1 MELRHLT
8 YFVTVAETENF
19 TKAAARCF
27 VAQSALSQ
35 QVARLET
42 EVGASLFLRNS
53 RSVRLTEAGEVL
65 LPLARRILADVDN
78 AQAEL
83 DALRGLRRGRL
94 RLGLLQSVANPV
106 DQIAAISAFH
116 ERYPGI
122 DIRVTDETS
131 SAMVEAVGAGTLDV
145 AIVGLG
151 PDTLPPALSQRTL
164 ATDPLVAVVSQRH
177 PLAGRATV
185 GVAAL
190 VGTRPFIHFVAGS
203 GVRHHVNAA
212 FGRAGV
218 TVNHSF
224 EMGQLSDMVRLAAL
238 DIGVTIVPSASV
250 GGAGSD
256 LEIHQDY
263 RVIRLADEA
272 AVHPVSVVYDAAHR
286 SPATSAFLEVLEH
299 QSMATPHELSDGSS
313 PLS

>member
-35 QVARLET
+35 QIARLEA
-42 EVGASLFLRNS
+42 EVGAPLFARNS

-83 DALRGLRRGRL
+83 EAMHSVRRGRL
-94 RLGLLQSVANPV
+94 RLGLLQSTANPV
-106 DQIAAISAFH
+106 DQIAAIGAFH

-122 DIRVTDETS
+122 DILVTDETS

-151 PDTLPPALSQRTL
+151 ADQLPPSLSQRTL
-164 ATDPLVAVVSQRH
+164 SIDPLVAVVSQRH

-185 GVAAL
+185 DVAAL

-203 GVRHHVNAA
+203 GVRHHVDAA
-212 FGRAGV
+212 FTRAGV
-218 TVNHSF
+218 TVSHSF

-238 DIGVTIVPSASV
+238 DIGVTIVPSSAV
-250 GGAGSD
+250 NGAGSD
-256 LEIHQDY
+256 VQILEDH
-263 RVIRLADEA
+263 RVIRLDDDA
-272 AVHPVSVVYDAAHR
+272 AVHPVSVVYDAQHL
-286 SPATSAFLEVLEH
+286 SPASSAFLEVLEH
-299 QSMATPHELSDGSS
+299 HQPGVS
-313 PLS
+313 

>member
-8 YFVTVAETENF
+8 YFVTVAETANF

-83 DALRGLRRGRL
+83 DALRNLRRGRL
-94 RLGLLQSVANPV
+94 RLGLLQSAANPL
-106 DQIAAISAFH
+106 DQIAVIGAFH
-116 ERYPGI
+116 EKYPDI
-122 DIRVTDETS
+122 DIVVTDETS
-131 SAMVEAVGAGTLDV
+131 SAMVAAVEAGTLDV

-151 PDTLPPALSQRTL
+151 PNDLPPSMSQRTL
-164 ATDPLVAVVSQRH
+164 DVDPLVAVVSERH
-177 PLAGRATV
+177 PLARRATV
-185 GVAAL
+185 GLAAL
-190 VGTRPFIHFVAGS
+190 VGTRPFIHFLAGS
-203 GVRHHVNAA
+203 GVRHHVDAA

-218 TVNHSF
+218 TVSHSF

-238 DIGVTIVPSASV
+238 DIGVTIVPSSSV
-250 GGAGSD
+250 SGAGSD
-256 LEIHQDY
+256 LHVQQGY
-263 RVIRLADEA
+263 RVIRLADGA
-272 AVHPVSVVYDAAHR
+272 AVHPVSVVYDAAHL
-286 SPATSAFLEVLEH
+286 SPASSAFLEVLDDH
-299 QSMATPHELSDGSS
+299 QPGRR
-313 PLS
+313 

>member
-35 QVARLET
+35 QIARLET
-42 EVGASLFLRNS
+42 EVGTSLFARNS
-53 RSVRLTEAGEVL
+53 RSVRLTDAGEVL

-83 DALRGLRRGRL
+83 DALRSLRRGRL
-94 RLGLLQSVANPV
+94 RLGLLQSAANPV
-106 DQIAAISAFH
+106 DQIAAIGAFH

-122 DIRVTDETS
+122 DILVTDETS
-131 SAMVEAVGAGTLDV
+131 SAMVEAVGAGTLDIAV
-145 AIVGLG
+145 VGLG
-151 PDTLPPALSQRTL
+151 PDQLPSSLSQRTL
-164 ATDPLVAVVSQRH
+164 SIDALVAVVSSRH
-177 PLAGRATV
+177 PLARQATV

-190 VGTRPFIHFVAGS
+190 VGTRPFIHFLAGS
-203 GVRHHVNAA
+203 GVRHHVDAA

-218 TVNHSF
+218 TVSHSF

-238 DIGVTIVPSASV
+238 DIGVTIVPSSSV
-250 GGAGSD
+250 AGAGSD
-256 LEIHQDY
+256 LQIHNDY
-263 RVIRLADEA
+263 RVIRLADKA
-272 AVHPVSVVYDAAHR
+272 AVHPVSVVYDAAHL
-286 SPATSAFLEVLEH
+286 SAAGSAFLETFEH
-299 QSMATPHELSDGSS
+299 HQPGRL
-313 PLS
+313 

>member
-35 QVARLET
+35 QIARLEA
-42 EVGASLFLRNS
+42 EVGAPLFARNS

-83 DALRGLRRGRL
+83 EAMHSVRRGRL
-94 RLGLLQSVANPV
+94 RLGLLQSTANPV
-106 DQIAAISAFH
+106 DQIAAIGAFH

-122 DIRVTDETS
+122 DILVTDETS

-151 PDTLPPALSQRTL
+151 ADQLPPSLSQRTL
-164 ATDPLVAVVSQRH
+164 SIDPLVAVVSQRH

-185 GVAAL
+185 DVAAL

-203 GVRHHVNAA
+203 GVRHHVDAA
-212 FGRAGV
+212 FTRAGV
-218 TVNHSF
+218 TVSHSF

-238 DIGVTIVPSASV
+238 DIGVTIVPSSAVSGV
-250 GGAGSD
+250 GTD
-256 LEIHQDY
+256 LQILEDH
-263 RVIRLADEA
+263 RVIRLDDDA
-272 AVHPVSVVYDAAHR
+272 AVHPVSVVYDAQHL
-286 SPATSAFLEVLEH
+286 SPASSAFLEVLEH
-299 QSMATPHELSDGSS
+299 HQPGVS
-313 PLS
+313 